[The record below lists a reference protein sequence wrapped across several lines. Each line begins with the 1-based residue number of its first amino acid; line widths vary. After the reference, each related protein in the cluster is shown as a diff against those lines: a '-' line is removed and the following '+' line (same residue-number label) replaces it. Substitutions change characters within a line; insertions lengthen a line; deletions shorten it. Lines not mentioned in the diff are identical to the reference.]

1 MTAPRI
7 SRRLGLGL
15 LLGMPLILLASAGAD
30 DAPPLAGTWEWE
42 WKDGQ
47 GTTHRH
53 VLEVEGVGKALA
65 ARERFDDL
73 EPVKV
78 DDLDVRGKQV
88 RFVVKRGDRRSEYA
102 GTLDGPNTL
111 NGKVSVTAAD
121 NQPNAFTWTA
131 RRRPAGTP

>member
-1 MTAPRI
+1 MMPPRI

-15 LLGMPLILLASAGAD
+15 VLGLPLIALAAGAA

-53 VLEVEGVGKALA
+53 VLEVEGDGKALA

-73 EPVKV
+73 EPIKV
-78 DDLDVRGKQV
+78 DDLKVAGKQV
-88 RFVVKRGDRRSEYA
+88 TFTVKRGDRRAEYA
-102 GTLDGPNTL
+102 GSLDGPDTI
-111 NGKVSVTAAD
+111 NGKVNVAAAE

-131 RRRPAGTP
+131 KRRPAAKP